1 MTRITLTFLLL
12 LLLIH
17 PLGVV
22 AAPPD
27 LAVAREAL
35 TILENRHWNTHL
47 DIPAIIGAGVGGLRL
62 ALQHAGIVAAD
73 LQELPAG
80 LDEPAALQA
89 FGDRLDRAVAL
100 AGGKIPERTLLYSGL
115 RAMLK
120 AVGGSHTVFLTPT
133 QRTVAEAIL
142 QGKPYDGIG
151 INFVKSDEHWIL
163 SAVIPGAPADRAG
176 VRRGD
181 QVVQIDGVAVDGL
194 DSPEIQGLFL
204 GPPGTVMQMTVL
216 RGGAQLPFVIARGA
230 VTRPVADSG
239 MITDEI
245 AYLKLYGYSLGS
257 AKIIRTELTRLL
269 AARPRGL
276 IVDLRE
282 DGGGLITEYV
292 ETMGLFLPRGSVV
305 YQEIGRDG
313 VPKIGRTTGDPI
325 VPAIPLVVLID
336 VGAASNGELS
346 AAALKEQRGASLV
359 GEHTAGEL
367 EYATLLGLVDGSG
380 MNVAFARVLTAK
392 GVEIE
397 GHGYPPDVAIPLDPG
412 GTRDLQLE
420 CAVRV
425 MVGRLSGIPALGCD
439 RSVLR
444 SLPRASSPLLITPPR
459 RRATGTRTTSRPPR
473 PDGTSRPGS
482 SWPTP
487 SRPGSWPRTPSR
499 SRPLPGT
506 RGCARRCPR
515 R

>member
-1 MTRITLTFLLL
+1 MARITLTLLL
-12 LLLIH
+12 LTLLIN

-22 AAPPD
+22 AAPAD
-27 LAVAREAL
+27 LAVAREAIA
-35 TILENRHWNTHL
+35 TLESHHWNPHL
-47 DIPAIIGAGVGGLRL
+47 DLPAIIGAGVGGLRL
-62 ALQHAGIVAAD
+62 ALQHAGIDATD

-80 LDEPAALQA
+80 LDEPAALNA
-89 FGDRLDRAVAL
+89 FGDRLDRAAAL
-100 AGGKIPERTLLYSGL
+100 AGGKIPERTLLYAGL

-151 INFVKSDEHWIL
+151 INFVKLDQHWIL

-181 QVVQIDGVAVDGL
+181 RVVQIDGVAVDGM

-216 RGGAQLPFVIARGA
+216 RGTAQLPFVIGRAA
-230 VTRPVADSG
+230 VTRPVADSR
-239 MITDEI
+239 MINDEI

-257 AKIIRTELTRLL
+257 GKIIRTELTRLL

-292 ETMGLFLPRGSVV
+292 ETMGLFLPRGTVI
-305 YQEIGRDG
+305 YREIGRDG
-313 VPKIGRTTGDPI
+313 VAKVGRTAGDPI
-325 VPAIPLVVLID
+325 VPPIPLVVLID
-336 VGAASNGELS
+336 SGAASNGELS
-346 AAALKEQRGASLV
+346 AAALKEHLGASLV

-367 EYATLLGLVDGSG
+367 EYATLLQLMDGSG

-392 GVEIE
+392 GIELE

-412 GTRDLQLE
+412 STRDFQLE
-420 CAVRV
+420 CGVRV
-425 MVGRLSGIPALGCD
+425 MVERLLGVPSKALGCD
-439 RSVLR
+439 HSGLA
-444 SLPRASSPLLITPPR
+444 SLPRAS
-459 RRATGTRTTSRPPR
+459 
-473 PDGTSRPGS
+473 
-482 SWPTP
+482 
-487 SRPGSWPRTPSR
+487 
-499 SRPLPGT
+499 
-506 RGCARRCPR
+506 
-515 R
+515 